1 MAAKTSS
8 TDPIEIAEI
17 RHPDHPGVIGVTIC
31 PGKKAP
37 STFGGTW
44 DRDLTQDLELIQSRF
59 GPKSIITLMP
69 TYELVES
76 GVPGLGQAVSDL
88 GMGWHHLAI
97 DDMEAP
103 DKEFEKAWKEALPE
117 IVGTVQNGGN
127 VLVHCRGGLG
137 RSGTVAAVILIE
149 LGMATENAVAIVRA
163 ARPGAIENSEQES
176 YVRRYSA
183 SGQPSSEE

>member
-103 DKEFEKAWKEALPE
+103 TEVFEVAWKEALPKLLE
-117 IVGTVQNGGN
+117 IVKNGDN

-137 RSGTVAAVILIE
+137 RSGTVAAMLLIE
-149 LGMATENAVAIVRA
+149 LGMAHKEAVATVRS
-163 ARPGAIENSEQES
+163 ARPGAIETYEQET
-176 YVRRYSA
+176 YVRRYA
-183 SGQPSSEE
+183 S

>member
-1 MAAKTSS
+1 MGPKTSS
-8 TDPIEIAEI
+8 SDPIEIAEI

-44 DRDLTQDLELIQSRF
+44 DRDLAQDLELIQASF
-59 GPKSIITLMP
+59 APEAIITLMP
-69 TYELVES
+69 AYELVEA
-76 GVPGLGQAVSDL
+76 GVAGLGQAVSDL
-88 GMGWHHLAI
+88 GIRWHHLPI
-97 DDMEAP
+97 NDMEAP
-103 DKEFEKAWKEALPE
+103 DKEFEQTWKEALPE
-117 IVGTVQNGGN
+117 IICAVQNGDN

-149 LGMATENAVAIVRA
+149 LGMAAENAVAIVRA